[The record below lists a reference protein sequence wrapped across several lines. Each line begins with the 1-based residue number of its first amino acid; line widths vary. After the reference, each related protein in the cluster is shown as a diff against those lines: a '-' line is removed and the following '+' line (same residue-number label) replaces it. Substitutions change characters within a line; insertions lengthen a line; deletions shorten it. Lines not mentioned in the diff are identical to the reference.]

1 VRPLSIECRCG
12 CNVKSVVA
20 PRWRISCRHSF
31 RTRRY
36 KTVGVRVLIDSPAK
50 QEATMQAL
58 LLLLLFLS
66 ISAVARAFL
75 VHTLRSTSSSFVS
88 STCAKHSCT
97 RLQAGR
103 DSNEEPDSLTDE
115 PFPSLEEIQRGK
127 PAAAAGLED
136 VLRARRIGRLTGQ
149 DVEVYVED
157 DAGKATPNKLP
168 DFAEFTA
175 ERERRLMEGGA
186 EAVKPPTRSSKT
198 SESGSSSSKSPLK
211 GLFQEA
217 RKVTTEPKK
226 SSDYFDYG
234 VGGLVKKSVY
244 ACCLIAVAWEIY
256 LNVFFERALP
266 PAPLIF

>member
-1 VRPLSIECRCG
+1 LDFEP
-12 CNVKSVVA
+12 
-20 PRWRISCRHSF
+20 PQ
-31 RTRRY
+31 
-36 KTVGVRVLIDSPAK
+36 RVLAAQADLSAGN
-50 QEATMQAL
+50 MQVL
-58 LLLLLFLS
+58 LLLLVLLS
-66 ISAVARAFL
+66 IAAAARAFF
-75 VHTLRSTSSSFVS
+75 VNTLPTTSSTFG
-88 STCAKHSCT
+88 TCVKVCT
-97 RLQAGR
+97 RLHAGE
-103 DSNEEPDSLTDE
+103 DSNEELDASDE

-127 PAAAAGLED
+127 PAAATDLEG

-149 DVEVYVED
+149 DAEVYIED
-157 DAGKATPNKLP
+157 DTGKATPNKLP

-175 ERERRLMEGGA
+175 ERERRLLEGGV
-186 EAVKPPTRSSKT
+186 EAVKPPTRSSKAA
-198 SESGSSSSKSPLK
+198 SESSSSSSTSPFKSL
-211 GLFQEA
+211 LQEA

>member
-1 VRPLSIECRCG
+1 
-12 CNVKSVVA
+12 
-20 PRWRISCRHSF
+20 
-31 RTRRY
+31 
-36 KTVGVRVLIDSPAK
+36 
-50 QEATMQAL
+50 MQVL
-58 LLLLLFLS
+58 LLLVLLSLS
-66 ISAVARAFL
+66 AAARAFFVNSL
-75 VHTLRSTSSSFVS
+75 HTTSSTLG

-97 RLQAGR
+97 RLQAGG
-103 DSNEEPDSLTDE
+103 DSNEEPDSLADE

-127 PAAAAGLED
+127 PAAAADLED

-157 DAGKATPNKLP
+157 DTGKATPNKLP

-175 ERERRLMEGGA
+175 ERERRLMEGGT
-186 EAVKPPTRSSKT
+186 EAVKPPTRSGKT
-198 SESGSSSSKSPLK
+198 ASEKSGSSSSKSPLK